1 MNFKDAVYFVGTL
14 KCYLKR
20 GVAYLY
26 IQDIPTLLMDAFKIK
41 LQKQMLLA
49 RQHYRSIVEHDERLA
64 PLLLNISEM
73 YLGKDYSQQTTKSKH
88 GKISLAELDIL
99 SKRFFFFYFIFGINV
114 VDSCRSFPPCMRHLN
129 DNMKVMHHLKHE
141 GRLQFSLFL
150 KGAGLSFEDA
160 YTYWKTEFTKKIT
173 NEQFDKQ
180 YGYFLRYNYGK
191 EGNRTDWN
199 PKSCDNIIRNHP
211 PG

>member
-1 MNFKDAVYFVGTL
+1 
-14 KCYLKR
+14 
-20 GVAYLY
+20 
-26 IQDIPTLLMDAFKIK
+26 
-41 LQKQMLLA
+41 
-49 RQHYRSIVEHDERLA
+49 
-64 PLLLNISEM
+64 
-73 YLGKDYSQQTTKSKH
+73 
-88 GKISLAELDIL
+88 
-99 SKRFFFFYFIFGINV
+99 
-114 VDSCRSFPPCMRHLN
+114 MRHLN

-211 PG
+211 PGNKIVVFHQFTYYFNFRKQ